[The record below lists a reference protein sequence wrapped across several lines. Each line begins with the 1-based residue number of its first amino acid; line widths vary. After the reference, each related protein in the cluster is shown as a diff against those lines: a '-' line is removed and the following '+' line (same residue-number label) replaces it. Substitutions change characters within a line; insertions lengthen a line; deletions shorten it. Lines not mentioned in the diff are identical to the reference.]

1 MRTRSI
7 PFGYEVVGG
16 RYVVNNGEAEI
27 ISSIYNMYLSGKTL
41 LGIAEVLTEQETTY
55 FEDTKVMFVMTQSE
69 LKKTSFKQQFVN
81 VFLL

>member
-27 ISSIYNMYLSGKTL
+27 ISSIYSMYLSGKTL
-41 LGIAEVLTEQETTY
+41 LGIAEALTEQEVTY
-55 FEDTKVMFVMTQSE
+55 FEDTKGLIANFRNAGFFPP
-69 LKKTSFKQQFVN
+69 KKQFQA
-81 VFLL
+81 